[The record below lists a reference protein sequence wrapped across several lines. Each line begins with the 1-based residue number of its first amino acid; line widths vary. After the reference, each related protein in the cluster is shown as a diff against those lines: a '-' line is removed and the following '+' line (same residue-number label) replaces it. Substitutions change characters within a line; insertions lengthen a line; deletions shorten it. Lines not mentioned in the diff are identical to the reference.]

1 MAIMLGFIIGSLVKI
16 WPWKD
21 LNQQNIYNFEQMQDL
36 EYAIGFCLVGFL
48 AVILVE
54 RIGKSTMNKV

>member
-1 MAIMLGFIIGSLVKI
+1 MLGFIVGSLVKI

-21 LNQQNIYNFEQMQDL
+21 ENQLNIYDFNSMQDL
-36 EYAIGFCLVGFL
+36 EYAIGFCAAGFL

-54 RIGKSTMNKV
+54 RIGQSKKSKV